1 MSRTALLAATLIALS
16 TPALAQ
22 HGGGG
27 SGTPALA
34 PPAEASQFDFLV
46 GQWDLVARPAAT
58 TLATRIHG
66 VPKLVGSWKAW
77 RAFDGWGI
85 EDELRLTDASG
96 NPRTLS
102 HSLRVADATTRTW
115 KTTSLDAYRTSFST
129 SVGEWKEGEMRTSA
143 SGTDAEGKGFMSR
156 SRYVDIKPA
165 SFRFVQERST
175 DDGKTWTETL
185 RIDAKRISATA
196 TR

>member
-1 MSRTALLAATLIALS
+1 MPRIAVLAAALLSWS
-16 TPALAQ
+16 TPSLAQ
-22 HGGGG
+22 HAGSA
-27 SGTPALA
+27 SGTSALT
-34 PPAEASQFDFLV
+34 PPAEAAQFDFLI
-46 GQWDLVARPAAT
+46 GQWNLVARPAAT

-85 EDELRLTDASG
+85 EDELRLTDESG

-115 KTTSLDAYRTSFST
+115 KTTSLDAYRTSFSS
-129 SVGEWKEGEMRTSA
+129 SVAEWKGGEMHTSA
-143 SGTDAEGKGFMSR
+143 TGTDAEGRAFMNR
-156 SRYVDIKPA
+156 SRYVDIKPS
-165 SFRFVQERST
+165 SFRFVNERST
-175 DDGKTWTETL
+175 DAGKTWTETL
-185 RIDAKRISATA
+185 RIDAKRVAAAA